1 MLKLGGDFKSDVTM
15 FNEQVRINKPYQKQ
29 LRDKMLFYYQ
39 PVQSQSQT
47 LESIVKLQK
56 VNDFDNFDVEPSTNW
71 DSIYT
76 NINKYSEKK
85 FKDRINFVRPIFQE
99 KH

>member
-1 MLKLGGDFKSDVTM
+1 M
-15 FNEQVRINKPYQKQ
+15 
-29 LRDKMLFYYQ
+29 
-39 PVQSQSQT
+39 
-47 LESIVKLQK
+47 KLQK